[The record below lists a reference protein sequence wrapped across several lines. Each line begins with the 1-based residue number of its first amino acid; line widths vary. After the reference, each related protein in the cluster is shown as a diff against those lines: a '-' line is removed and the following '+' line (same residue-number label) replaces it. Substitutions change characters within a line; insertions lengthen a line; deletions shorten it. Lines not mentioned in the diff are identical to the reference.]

1 METKIDILNDIFQ
14 IVSEDIETGE
24 RVFYSV
30 NDLID
35 DEKISYDAFM
45 NLVSIKTSEPYTHIF
60 ISENPIKR
68 FVNIS
73 QDSQEILYDDL
84 TDSEKILFDNFYN
97 TFTLWQ

>member
-1 METKIDILNDIFQ
+1 MENKIDILNDIGQ
-14 IVSEDIETGE
+14 IVSENFETGE
-24 RVFYSV
+24 RVFYPI
-30 NDLID
+30 NDLVS

-45 NLVSIKTSEPYTHIF
+45 NLASTRTSEPYTHIF

-84 TDSEKILFDNFYN
+84 SDSEKLVFDSFYN
-97 TFTLWQ
+97 TFTVNL